1 MQNLVINYL
10 YHENQIV
17 KKAADRIE
25 SKLNIIIDDI
35 FLRRPFTI
43 IILSG
48 NYNEK

>member
-10 YHENQIV
+10 YYENQIV

-35 FLRRPFTI
+35 F
-43 IILSG
+43 
-48 NYNEK
+48 

>member
-25 SKLNIIIDDI
+25 SKLNIILDDI
-35 FLRRPFTI
+35 F
-43 IILSG
+43 
-48 NYNEK
+48 